1 MERKRLTREAQSAN
15 GALGYLVFALAML
28 AALATGASARAQA
41 PPPKIETF
49 LKRCET
55 NRRGRILELEHTL
68 RRLRHQAQSAQV
80 VAQTR
85 QLQDEL
91 RLLRANQDLLIPT
104 LAYPPEKGAMGRLP
118 ELTFH
123 VDEVLPPD
131 LLLGRSNFLVGLGS
145 VQRFQF
151 RPEKVHERAV
161 FFITGVDAQKF
172 TAGGDI
178 QLPETF
184 EVVEQRSYRTADGRP
199 GRAWVL
205 KVADMSQVYRYF
217 RQNRN

>member
-1 MERKRLTREAQSAN
+1 MT
-15 GALGYLVFALAML
+15 LGYRVV
-28 AALATGASARAQA
+28 ALATAIALGTHVGAIAQA
-41 PPPKIETF
+41 PPAKIDAF

-80 VAQTR
+80 LAQTR
-85 QLQDEL
+85 QLQGEL
-91 RLLRANQDLLIPT
+91 QLLRANKDLLVPT
-104 LAYPPEKGAMGRLP
+104 LTYPPEKGTLGRLP

-123 VDEVLPPD
+123 VDEVIPPD
-131 LLLGRSNFLVGLGS
+131 ALLGRSYFLVRLGS
-145 VQRFQF
+145 VQGFQF
-151 RPEKVHERAV
+151 RPEKVREPAV
-161 FFITGVDAQKF
+161 FYVTGVKAQQY
-172 TAGGDI
+172 TPGGDI

-184 EVVEQRSYRTADGRP
+184 EVVEQRSYRTANGRP

-205 KVADMSQVYRYF
+205 RVVDMGEIYRYF

>member
-1 MERKRLTREAQSAN
+1 LAI
-15 GALGYLVFALAML
+15 ALAAW
-28 AALATGASARAQA
+28 AAFATSASAQAQA
-41 PPPKIETF
+41 PPPKIEAF

-91 RLLRANQDLLIPT
+91 RLLRANNDLLVPT
-104 LAYPPEKGAMGRLP
+104 LAYPPEKAAMGRLP

-123 VDEVLPPD
+123 VDEVIPPD
-131 LLLGRSNFLVGLGS
+131 TLLGRSNFLVALGS

-151 RPEKVHERAV
+151 RPEKVREQAV
-161 FFITGVDAQKF
+161 FYITGFDAQRY
-172 TAGGDI
+172 TPGGDI

-184 EVVEQRSYRTADGRP
+184 EVVEQRSYRTADSRP

-205 KVADMSQVYRYF
+205 KAVDMGEINRYF

>member
-1 MERKRLTREAQSAN
+1 M
-15 GALGYLVFALAML
+15 LGYLVAVLV
-28 AALATGASARAQA
+28 AAIAWCTYASANAQA
-41 PPPKIETF
+41 PPAKIDTF

-85 QLQDEL
+85 QLQSEL
-91 RLLRANQDLLIPT
+91 QLLRANKDLLVPT
-104 LAYPPEKGAMGRLP
+104 LAYPPETGAMGRLP
-118 ELTFH
+118 DLTFH
-123 VDEVLPPD
+123 VDEVIPPD
-131 LLLGRSNFLVGLGS
+131 SLLGRSYFLVRLGS
-145 VQRFQF
+145 VQGFQF
-151 RPEKVHERAV
+151 RPEKVRQPAV
-161 FFITGVDAQKF
+161 FYITGVNTQRY
-172 TAGGDI
+172 TPGGDI

-184 EVVEQRSYRTADGRP
+184 EVVEQRSYRTADNRP

-205 KVADMSQVYRYF
+205 RVVDMGDIYRYF